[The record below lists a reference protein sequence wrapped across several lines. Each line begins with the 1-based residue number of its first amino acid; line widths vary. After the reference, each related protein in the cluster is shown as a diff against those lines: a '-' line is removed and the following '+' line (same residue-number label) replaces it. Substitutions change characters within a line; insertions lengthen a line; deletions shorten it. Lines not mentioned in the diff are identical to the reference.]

1 MKKYPSKVDL
11 WLIALL
17 AVVTALLAWG
27 TWHSGHVL
35 AFVVMILWLAI
46 LALTIFPC
54 YYVLT
59 DSHLLVRCGMRKW
72 KISYTDIKS
81 VRRSRS
87 FLAGPAL
94 SLQRVEIQ
102 VGPFDAILL
111 SPLDRDKFIEDV
123 QWRVFRLS

>member
-1 MKKYPSKVDL
+1 MKKYPSKIDL

-17 AVVTALLAWG
+17 AVLTALLAWG
-27 TWHSGHVL
+27 AWHSGHVL

-46 LALTIFPC
+46 LALMIFPC

-59 DSHLLVRCGMRKW
+59 DSHLLVRSGMRQR
-72 KISYTDIKS
+72 KIPYTDIKS

-102 VGPFDAILL
+102 VGPFDSILV
-111 SPLDRDKFIEDV
+111 SPLNRDKFIEDV
-123 QWRVFRLS
+123 QWRVFGLS